1 MQYERLGAS
10 GSQRDSLPQEAYNVP
25 TLDSILKFSSDLG
38 VQGAQGASA
47 TNRTAMEL
55 DARSQESRVAR
66 MNALKEQEQKRD
78 YDEGQELDFQM
89 GRLNQVINGYNDY
102 LNNMDPNDETQA
114 PYAMSI
120 MRKRDQLM
128 ELMDKSRLRGK
139 GAGKGYSSNT
149 LKGILEEGTSNVKA
163 SMMNPEESAKLGR
176 TWDKPE
182 KAKPAEKQKAPEEA
196 QKEESDKF
204 HSSQTTISIN

>member
-1 MQYERLGAS
+1 
-10 GSQRDSLPQEAYNVP
+10 
-25 TLDSILKFSSDLG
+25 LDSILKFSSDLG